1 MLRHSAWPKRRVS
14 THGLNS
20 ERIHFQWYRVEQQ
33 ILLERLDP
41 VKTGAGYDL
50 DSRCMEGTRQSILS
64 RIMAW
69 VADPQ
74 GGGDS
79 NNTYWFYGSPGI
91 GKTSLAHSIC
101 ACLHRQEQLA
111 GAFFCR

>member
-74 GGGDS
+74 GGGGRHK
-79 NNTYWFYGSPGI
+79 NQLVLRPTWNGKNALGSLILG
-91 GKTSLAHSIC
+91 S
-101 ACLHRQEQLA
+101 
-111 GAFFCR
+111 F